1 MLPPPHTSVSSAAS
15 TSTEEMTETPPPLPP
30 SHEASCSTLPSE
42 KLSLVPPSVVQGAH
56 RCVCNSVRLSCV
68 WIRPGQAC
76 TSGVLGG
83 GSLKTPVDMYLL
95 VYYVYMTYLT
105 RCHVVIERPRSWTA
119 SDGLHLHY
127 SWREVR
133 YVLAQQHRCSLV
145 LVGTVP
151 QVHV

>member
-1 MLPPPHTSVSSAAS
+1 MDPAGPGLHVGSARWWKS
-15 TSTEEMTETPPPLPP
+15 
-30 SHEASCSTLPSE
+30 
-42 KLSLVPPSVVQGAH
+42 K
-56 RCVCNSVRLSCV
+56 N
-68 WIRPGQAC
+68 AC
-76 TSGVLGG
+76 RHV
-83 GSLKTPVDMYLL
+83 